1 MAPQAETDEECRLL
15 SPSALVVCFC
25 TDAELTPE
33 PGLYNVF
40 RLVPE
45 WVTTSAGGRSCLT
58 PTKTTLTRGA
68 MLRFLDS
75 QETRER
81 ESKKRNIAPQNTD
94 QNSNL
99 SPNIEAIISK
109 IPPTTEN
116 DPIIMDAQDSRD
128 GEILDSDAAPA
139 DGGEWYPARAPR
151 KRRYMETS
159 SQDSEKDAPRT
170 ESLTV
175 IFVPTKEVKAY
186 ESLAGRT
193 VEGVIKNVDAALPE
207 TKIAGRLRSDTEIA
221 RVRRFGSSESV
232 WTTFRG
238 SKLPSHV
245 LLGRV
250 RHPVMEFHH
259 RPTQCYRCGGFG
271 HYAVTCKRSVACS
284 RCAAEYV
291 GVTVRSRGELFSI
304 ISVYVPPNVCWDP
317 EELREIEHSRPHVP
331 QTAGGPE
338 ESPAASSQN
347 ERSRR
352 LDEAQTT

>member
-1 MAPQAETDEECRLL
+1 MPNANQD
-15 SPSALVVCFC
+15 
-25 TDAELTPE
+25 DAD
-33 PGLYNVF
+33 
-40 RLVPE
+40 R
-45 WVTTSAGGRSCLT
+45 
-58 PTKTTLTRGA
+58 
-68 MLRFLDS
+68 
-75 QETRER
+75 
-81 ESKKRNIAPQNTD
+81 NTD

-99 SPNIEAIISK
+99 SPDIEAIISK
-109 IPPTTEN
+109 IPSTTDN

-128 GEILDSDAAPA
+128 GEILDSDAAPD

-151 KRRYMETS
+151 KRRYKETS

-175 IFVPTKEVKAY
+175 IFVPTKEGDRISSLSSLKLTDGLDLLCPECIVQIRPNERLNLIAVDVRNGFTTRTLLKCTRLCGLPVKAY
-186 ESLAGRT
+186 EGLAGPT

-207 TKIAGRLRSDTEIA
+207 AKIAGRLQSDTEIA

-232 WTTFRG
+232 WITFRG

-284 RCAAEYV
+284 RCGEKHPTIDEKTKQKCTSTTIKCVNCGEQHEATSPKCQKWKNERDILHYSKTSRSQSLNSPCV
-291 GVTVRSRGELFSI
+291 GVDAKVLQDLMG
-304 ISVYVPPNVCWDP
+304 
-317 EELREIEHSRPHVP
+317 
-331 QTAGGPE
+331 
-338 ESPAASSQN
+338 
-347 ERSRR
+347 
-352 LDEAQTT
+352 